1 MANTHHQMYIQTVFA
16 VKFRHATIAMPWRSK
31 LMGVVGNLINE
42 TGCKT
47 IIVNG
52 THDHIHCFFGLK
64 PDLAVSVVMQGV
76 KAKSSKWIN
85 ENHHVNHRFEW
96 QKSFGSFSYSRSH
109 IDKVYQYILN
119 QEKHHE
125 KKSFRKEYMQMLD
138 KYHIQYDERYIFK
151 DLI

>member
-1 MANTHHQMYIQTVFA
+1 M
-16 VKFRHATIAMPWRSK
+16 
-31 LMGVVGNLINE
+31 L
-42 TGCKT
+42 
-47 IIVNG
+47 
-52 THDHIHCFFGLK
+52 
-64 PDLAVSVVMQGV
+64 
-76 KAKSSKWIN
+76 
-85 ENHHVNHRFEW
+85 NHRFEW
-96 QKSFGSFSYSRSH
+96 QKGFGSFSYSRSH

>member
-1 MANTHHQMYIQTVFA
+1 ML
-16 VKFRHATIAMPWRSK
+16 TIV
-31 LMGVVGNLINE
+31 L
-42 TGCKT
+42 
-47 IIVNG
+47 NG
-52 THDHIHCFFGLK
+52 K
-64 PDLAVSVVMQGV
+64 KV
-76 KAKSSKWIN
+76 
-85 ENHHVNHRFEW
+85 
-96 QKSFGSFSYSRSH
+96 FGSFSYSRSH